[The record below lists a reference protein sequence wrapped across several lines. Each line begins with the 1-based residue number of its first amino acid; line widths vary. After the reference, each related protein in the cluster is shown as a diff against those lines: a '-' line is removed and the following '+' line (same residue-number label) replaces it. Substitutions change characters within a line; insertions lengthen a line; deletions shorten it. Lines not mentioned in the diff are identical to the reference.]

1 MTRENILELA
11 KEVITKNRNDRYGEP
26 EKNFNTIAEFWSNY
40 KGVDFTATDVAI
52 MMTLLKIVRIK
63 NGKPHL
69 DNFVDAIGYLAC
81 ASELE

>member
-11 KEVITKNRNDRYGEP
+11 KEVVTNGRNDRYGEP
-26 EKNFNTIAEFWSNY
+26 ENNFNTIAEFWSTY
-40 KGVDFTATDVAI
+40 KGSAFTATDVAI
-52 MMTLLKIVRIK
+52 MMTLLKIARIK

-69 DNFVDAIGYLAC
+69 DNFVDGIGYLAC